1 MQTVTLG
8 SMSLV
13 MLAANKM
20 YNVIH
25 NFLVTLKKFFPL
37 HLEYQRLSRKVKKGR
52 QRRTL
57 GCPRSSIFM
66 GGKKEH

>member
-25 NFLVTLKKFFPL
+25 NFLVTLKKFFYL
-37 HLEYQRLSRKVKKGR
+37 HLEYQRLSWKVKR
-52 QRRTL
+52 AENTRVPST
-57 GCPRSSIFM
+57 IFM